1 MNVFEKL
8 KSNIT
13 ISDVLQ
19 KYAPRKITHNG
30 MCICPLHG
38 DKDASMKISDEKGMF
53 YCFGCGANGDIIDL
67 CAKIN
72 NITNRQAVTLLG
84 KDFGI
89 EVDNNQSDCAEL
101 RQRRIEKEQAEAEER
116 RKQAALN
123 LINNKII
130 RRLRELRAYNHW
142 QFDNGIPNRDTFET
156 NRAKIFQLEDYY
168 TILNEIDIPDMKYE
182 ANNLLNKIQNKQII
196 I

>member
-19 KYAPRKITHNG
+19 KYAPRKISHNG
-30 MCICPLHG
+30 MCVCPLHN

-53 YCFGCGANGDIIDL
+53 YCFGCGAKGDIVDL
-67 CAKIN
+67 CAKTN
-72 NITNRQAVTLLG
+72 NITNRQAITLLG

-89 EVDNNQSDCAEL
+89 EVESVKSDYAEL
-101 RQRRIEKEQAEAEER
+101 RQFRIEKEQTEAKER
-116 RKQAALN
+116 RKQEALN
-123 LINNKII
+123 RINIKII
-130 RRLRELRAYNHW
+130 RRLRELRAYNQW
-142 QFDNGIPNRDTFET
+142 QFDNGVPNRETFEE